1 MEKAKSILYVVS
13 REIQLMTVLNLC
25 QKTSENKDL
34 LFVNYNSNKWNKLV
48 KRLIDKDIFNN
59 IYIYNKNE
67 PIENN
72 TNNQW
77 LQKDVIHSFDCNNRF
92 SIDRYMSIFT
102 SDITIL
108 DKYSQKIRESDIS
121 INLFDEGVL
130 SYFDSYIEQCN
141 SFIECKDIYLYD
153 PRLANYSKK
162 YNLYK
167 IDKISSKNKELIEL
181 YNYIFNYN
189 ELLIGNGLLEIFF
202 SQPFKIELSLKA
214 RLRKLFHLFQNR
226 SIGEYVDY
234 ETARCQDNFINQIRL
249 KKPNLLRKKHPI
261 ESDIE
266 NTVDIDYPWE
276 LYLLNNDEVKVK
288 QYSLYSSVLCC
299 HMILNESY
307 NIKSYYLYPYVVKL
321 ISEKY
326 KIDNSILINELT
338 QFFNKAEK
346 LGYVTSVKNLH
357 DLGEAI
363 DEEI

>member
-25 QKTSENKDL
+25 QKRNENKDL
-34 LFVNYNSNKWNKLV
+34 LFVNFNSNKWDKLV
-48 KRLIDKDIFNN
+48 NRLINKDIFNN
-59 IYIYNKNE
+59 IYIYNKNNQ
-67 PIENN
+67 IENN

-77 LQKDVIHSFDCNNRF
+77 LQKDEIHSFYCNDGF

-108 DKYSQKIRESDIS
+108 DKYSQKIRKLGIS
-121 INLFDEGVL
+121 IKLFDEGIL

-167 IDKISSKNKELIEL
+167 IEKISSRNKELIDL
-181 YNYIFNYN
+181 YNYIFNYKKI
-189 ELLIGNGLLEIFF
+189 LIGNGLLEI
-202 SQPFKIELSLKA
+202 
-214 RLRKLFHLFQNR
+214 HLFQNR

-234 ETARCQDNFINQIRL
+234 ETARCQDNFINQIRI

-266 NTVDIDYPWE
+266 NTIDIDYPWE
-276 LYLLNNDEVKVK
+276 LYLLNNDKVKVK

-363 DEEI
+363 NEEI

>member
-153 PRLANYSKK
+153 PRLAKK

-202 SQPFKIELSLKA
+202 SQPFKNELSLKA

-357 DLGEAI
+357 DLGESI
-363 DEEI
+363 NEEI